1 MGVVARVLFALALL
15 AASPNA
21 VFEAH
26 VVKVVDGDTI
36 HVAVPGKE
44 IQKVRLFGIDTPE
57 RDQPYAR
64 QARKALAK
72 LVYGRDVRLETHGSD
87 GYGRLLAIVYVDER
101 DVNAELIRV
110 GAAWVF
116 RKYSDDEKRIAL
128 EDEARAAK
136 RGLWALPESERVPP
150 WQWRHPDAA
159 PAANGKSSKPAAAFH
174 CGEKTYCREME
185 SCAEA
190 RFYLTRCG
198 LERIDGD
205 GDGVPCS
212 SLCKR

>member
-1 MGVVARVLFALALL
+1 MAVVARVLFALALL
-15 AASPNA
+15 AAEPHA

-36 HVAVPGKE
+36 HVALPGKAT
-44 IQKVRLFGIDTPE
+44 QKVRLLGIDAPE

-64 QARKALAK
+64 QARSALSK
-72 LVYGRDVRLETHGSD
+72 LVYGREVRLETHGSD
-87 GYGRLLAIVYVDER
+87 RFDRLLAIVHVGER
-101 DVNAELIRV
+101 EVNAELVRV
-110 GAAWVF
+110 GAAWVY
-116 RKYSDDEKRIAL
+116 RKYRDDEQLIAL

-136 RGLWALPESERVPP
+136 RGLWGLAESERVPP
-150 WQWRHPDAA
+150 WEWRHPDAS
-159 PAANGKSSKPAAAFH
+159 PAANGTSSKPAAFR
-174 CGEKTYCREME
+174 CGEKLYCREME

-190 RFYLTRCG
+190 RFYLVRCG

-212 SLCKR
+212 SLCKK